1 MELRSSQKCGICHE
15 QRNNAVCAGS
25 CIKKSHFFCETCLI
39 TWARTNS
46 TCPICRA
53 AFNTIVTPHGYTMA
67 NQVKASALVQLTIRY
82 EDQPE
87 RPDEV
92 LAIHLSWLQNMS
104 DVVGVLSRF
113 PRQTAKTMLQQL
125 HVTT

>member
-1 MELRSSQKCGICHE
+1 MELRSSQFCGICHE
-15 QRNNAVCAGS
+15 KQNNAVCAGS
-25 CIKKSHFFCETCLI
+25 CVEQSHYFCMACLI

-67 NQVKASALVQLTIRY
+67 NQVKASSLVQLTIRY

-87 RPDEV
+87 RPEEV
-92 LAIHLSWLQNMS
+92 LAIHMSWLPHM
-104 DVVGVLSRF
+104 DEMVGVLNRF
-113 PRQTAKTMLQQL
+113 PRRTAKTMLQKL
-125 HVTT
+125 HVTI